1 MYEDFFMQLIALA
14 EKTDSSDPA
23 LRNLAEKATNLSHIP
38 EIDISALVSVYRK
51 DQWKYQIPLMCV
63 IILCLN
69 TPEKTFH
76 E

>member
-38 EIDISALVSVYRK
+38 EIDISALVSV
-51 DQWKYQIPLMCV
+51 I
-63 IILCLN
+63 
-69 TPEKTFH
+69 EKTNGNIKYPSCVSLFCA
-76 E
+76 